1 LNFVFPEVKTMKET
15 IYIFTNGKLS
25 RKENTIFFES
35 ETGERKYI
43 PVENVKEIFL
53 FGEVDFNKRVIEFF
67 SQKEILVSYFSYYG
81 YYMGTFYPR
90 EHYNSGFMIVNQT
103 KYYLDEDKRL
113 FLAKRFVEGAVL
125 NSLKI
130 LKYYN
135 RRGKNLEDYISD
147 IENKL
152 ETLHKQQSI
161 DDLMALEGQMKQI
174 YYRSFNTI
182 IDNEDFSFEQRT
194 RRPPKDYINTLISF
208 ANSMIYNYALS
219 EIYQTHLDPRIGFLH
234 TSNFRRFS
242 LNLDIAEI
250 FKPIIGDRVIFSV
263 LNKNI
268 ITKNDFEKDMQGIIL
283 KDNGKKKFLQQ
294 MEERLKSTIKHNK
307 LDRNVSYRRLIRLEL
322 YKLEKHL
329 MDEEEYLPFV
339 MEW

>member
-1 LNFVFPEVKTMKET
+1 MKET
-15 IYIFTNGKLS
+15 IYIFTNGRLQ

-35 ETGERKYI
+35 EDGDRRFL

-53 FGEVDFNKRVIEFF
+53 LGEVDFNKRVLEFF
-67 SQKEILVSYFSYYG
+67 SQKEILLSYFSYYG

-103 KYYLDEDKRL
+103 KHYLSKEKRL
-113 FLAKRFVEGAVL
+113 FLAKCFVEGAVL
-125 NSLKI
+125 NCLKI

-135 RRGKNLEDYISD
+135 RRGKNLDENISE
-147 IENKL
+147 IEEKL
-152 ETLHKQQSI
+152 ELLPRQKTI
-161 DDLMALEGQMKQI
+161 EDTMALEGQMKQI

-182 IDNEDFSFEQRT
+182 INNEDFRFDQRT

-250 FKPIIGDRVIFSV
+250 FKPVIGDRTIFAV
-263 LNKNI
+263 LNKQI
-268 ITKNDFEKDMQGIIL
+268 ISAKDFEKDMHGITL
-283 KDNGKKKFLQQ
+283 KEKGKKKFLQQ
-294 MEERLKSTIKHNK
+294 MEERLKSTVKHKK
-307 LDRNVSYRRLIRLEL
+307 LNRNVSYRRLIRLEL

-329 MDEEEYLPFV
+329 MGEEEYFPFV
-339 MEW
+339 MES